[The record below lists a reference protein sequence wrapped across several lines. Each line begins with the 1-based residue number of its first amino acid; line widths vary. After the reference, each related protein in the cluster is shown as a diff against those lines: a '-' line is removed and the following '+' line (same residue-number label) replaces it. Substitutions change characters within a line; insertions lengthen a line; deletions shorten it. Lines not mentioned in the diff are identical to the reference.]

1 MNTNDIIKLLMQQD
15 YTEKE
20 AIVTAQELSELS
32 PQLEAL
38 FCQWVENGSEGDY
51 TAEEFTL
58 LELKKKFDMT
68 YPAALLTIDWL
79 LKDPQVAKVAIC
91 SGVR

>member
-15 YTEKE
+15 YTQKE
-20 AIVTAQELSELS
+20 AIITAQELSELS
-32 PQLEAL
+32 PQLKSL

-58 LELKKKFDMT
+58 LGLKQKFDMT

-79 LKDPQVAKVAIC
+79 LKDPQMAKAAIY
-91 SGVR
+91 SGVK